1 VFVIVLRYVFTA
13 VEYVKIE
20 SVVQGVFNF
29 RHSKNFSYRQHI
41 HSYYQMSAENYS
53 RRRIN

>member
-1 VFVIVLRYVFTA
+1 MVLRYVFTE

-20 SVVQGVFNF
+20 SVVQGAFNF